1 MVGLTTSVSAELAP
15 KGIRVNI
22 VCPGIIDR
30 PMHRRGR
37 ELLGAHCMTIFCSI
51 VSTQPRGAPGGDR
64 AVHSLPVLG
73 RSQLHHGNDANA
85 RRRVHLDNMRPL
97 REYAYWFG
105 IFATRLGYAS
115 PDYRRMALAPLSA
128 PFFMRMYP

>member
-1 MVGLTTSVSAELAP
+1 
-15 KGIRVNI
+15 
-22 VCPGIIDR
+22 
-30 PMHRRGR
+30 
-37 ELLGAHCMTIFCSI
+37 
-51 VSTQPRGAPGGDR
+51 
-64 AVHSLPVLG
+64 VHSLPVLG

-115 PDYRRMALAPLSA
+115 PDYRRMARPVERAVLYENVSVNLLPQPGLLQLSRKGLPDSDSLRHALAMLEHARQSLQTCAIGLKPL
-128 PFFMRMYP
+128 R